1 MTKKIIVPDQWLA
14 LLESRGDVPANATA
28 EAESL
33 MVSMPGGFCVQK
45 PFLDR
50 VFAQAKHRLPTLE
63 QGHVY
68 TVRKMLGKAYWDRL
82 TDLER
87 RNAGRCIA
95 LLASIGLLPL
105 ELVGRRRDNAQEF
118 RLN

>member
-1 MTKKIIVPDQWLA
+1 
-14 LLESRGDVPANATA
+14 VPANATA

-50 VFAQAKHRLPTLE
+50 VFAQAKHRVE
-63 QGHVY
+63 QMEYGRPY
-68 TVRKMLGKAYWDRL
+68 TARKMLGKSFWNQL
-82 TDLER
+82 NDLEH

-95 LLASIGLLPL
+95 YLASMGLLPL
-105 ELVGRRRDNAQEF
+105 DLVGKRTDNAHEY
-118 RLN
+118 RLK